1 MFPYCF
7 QKIIFADTLSNLTME
22 LQIIQNKIFE
32 IRGNYI
38 MFDFDLAEKYQTDTK
53 VLNQSV
59 KRNIDRF
66 PPDFMFQLT
75 EKEYD
80 HLRSQFVT
88 SKRGGM
94 RRSPYAFTELGVA
107 MFSSVLRSPI
117 AININIEIMRAFVE
131 LRKLIHGCDELNQKI
146 KQLELETNLQFN
158 EIYQALTELAS
169 QKEKEQKPVNPIG

>member
-1 MFPYCF
+1 
-7 QKIIFADTLSNLTME
+7 
-22 LQIIQNKIFE
+22 
-32 IRGNYI
+32 
-38 MFDFDLAEKYQTDTK
+38 MFDFDLAEMYQTDTK

-59 KRNIDRF
+59 KLNIDRF

-75 EKEYD
+75 EKEYN

-94 RRSPYAFTELGVA
+94 RRPPYAFTELGVA
-107 MFSSVLRSPI
+107 MLSSVLRSPI

-146 KQLELETNLQFN
+146 KQIELETNLQFN
-158 EIYQALTELAS
+158 EI
-169 QKEKEQKPVNPIG
+169 